1 MGVWQQ
7 LENEFWGRVPTPRKY
22 GENVLFSFGRICQT
36 RQVGM
41 DDMREGMRKSQ
52 FSMQHKPT
60 ALYCRRTLGDAPRGC
75 FRCPLPTKS

>member
-22 GENVLFSFGRICQT
+22 RENVLFSFGRICQT

-41 DDMREGMRKSQ
+41 DDMREGMRKAS
-52 FSMQHKPT
+52 FLCSINRLLCT
-60 ALYCRRTLGDAPRGC
+60 ADGP
-75 FRCPLPTKS
+75 